1 MNKEPI
7 ITDQRLLYFR
17 ALARGLDS
25 GLVDRAT
32 LNRFIEDGAEMAYV
46 FARRYR
52 TVVYSADLA
61 QASDCVLGVI
71 NLGLVKASNDQPEAA
86 LKFLLGRG
94 LIGAFRAGWSGLVA
108 LAGQIRAVD
117 RSATVFQLES
127 DLADSISAR
136 PGRRWVGY
144 EEYLRLWA
152 QYDCSEGNENEPD

>member
-1 MNKEPI
+1 MNREPAR
-7 ITDQRLLYFR
+7 TDQRLLYFR
-17 ALARGLDS
+17 ALAHGLDS

-32 LNRFIEDGAEMAYV
+32 LNRFIDDGAEMAYV

-71 NLGLVKASNDQPEAA
+71 NLGLVKASADRPESA
-86 LKFLLGRG
+86 LNFLLNRG
-94 LIGAFRAGWSGLVA
+94 LIGAFRAGWSGLAA
-108 LAGQIRAVD
+108 LARQIKAVD
-117 RSATVFQLES
+117 RAATVFQLES
-127 DLADSISAR
+127 DLADAISVR

-144 EEYLRLWA
+144 EEYRRLWA